1 MNRFRNKFLLLAAC
15 IASVSSCVNDDLM
28 EETGDLSLP
37 VAASLSEQVTAME
50 SSVAELRNDEEMA
63 EVVKLIEEHISFI
76 ETGISWET
84 GTLATLRLQKNLA
97 VYEVADAGIDM
108 WLGADYAAF
117 YPISVAEAK
126 AGSAAAVVERQ
137 QLRADALLSD
147 VEAGL
152 RTDNDPEVLKTLA
165 CDLEKNLEEVQ
176 SLCAS
181 LSEQA
186 AEVEDGYAD
195 AVKGASELNGSE
207 LKSLNSNA
215 MAAASDADNTLN
227 GLIARI
233 KECDRRLDDI
243 AQRLGALE
251 EDVKDLS
258 QLLDMI
264 QSVTF
269 MSEYSEEKVV
279 AYYNLDLEKRDDQN
293 RAARVPAGTVE
304 LNYIVRPASA
314 AAALTEESLWNN
326 GLEVFGYYADK
337 IQTKAVSAE
346 NMIDFEITGVTAQ
359 PESGIVTVMVKNSLK
374 NEFFMKETG
383 AKLALSLTT
392 GKTDMTSKFV
402 EIVPKDQ
409 SGVVYLESL
418 SLSSGYLEIDNGKT
432 KSLTAKVSP
441 SDVTEPGLVWTTSK
455 DDIVTVSSEGVLTAR
470 NVGDA
475 VITVT
480 TKGTNEWGQTLSAQC
495 SVKVI
500 PSIRLSG
507 PAYVEQGE
515 TIEINVESE
524 DYINPDYIKWEIDGG
539 VTAQAYASVESENG
553 VGVVYGKAMWFDG
566 DAKAYKP
573 INVKCTIEGAM
584 PVVLYHEFRVVAKQ
598 PKGIDIEGFA
608 PGQNSVSVKRGSGVS
623 LSASI
628 APAGVRT
635 DLFRIAYQSSNTSV
649 AKVEFDGNGW
659 VDALAP
665 GTAYIDVKVLDSGT
679 HNYFYPARQNMV
691 RQVVVSV
698 EPYWVQ
704 TISLP
709 ETWELKVDDVATI
722 VPEFTSDKEGVQPD
736 DMTVTWTSDNASVVE
751 VDPKTGQMTAKAE
764 GTAKVTAT
772 TSGAWS
778 VPGGSA
784 QKSATCVVT
793 VKKAGAAD
801 PKVGDFYYSDGT
813 WSSELDGSKT
823 VIGVVFSTENATGQ
837 DAKLRTDYPTATNG
851 LVVALAEYTAN
862 HGYLSGQYTSEWLRG
877 KGYDIFSESTILGY
891 SLTFGLGEYRAEKGG
906 DYARMFDKTTGVAA
920 QHNAACA
927 VSGSAST
934 WYVPSFKEMHLLYEN
949 MTVVNASLSAASG
962 TQMSTGSYWLS
973 SFMVANK
980 YNDLTYRS
988 FEMSSG
994 SWSGTQPVATK
1005 DLPVRVVL
1013 AF

>member
-1 MNRFRNKFLLLAAC
+1 MKIRNTFLLLAVC
-15 IASVSSCVNDDLM
+15 LASAVSCVNDELRD
-28 EETGDLSLP
+28 EREQSQLP
-37 VAASLSEQVTAME
+37 VAASLDEQVAAMK
-50 SSVAELRNDEEMA
+50 STINTLMNEEGVDA
-63 EVVKLIEEHISFI
+63 AVKSIEDHIRFI
-76 ETGISWET
+76 EAGASWEE
-84 GTLATLRLQKNLA
+84 GTLATLALQKNLA
-97 VYEVADAGIDM
+97 VYGSHDAGIES
-108 WLGADYAAF
+108 WLGEDY
-117 YPISVAEAK
+117 
-126 AGSAAAVVERQ
+126 SAYYTLAVVEVEAATAVAAFQ
-137 QLRADALLSD
+137 KLLMRAEALASD

-152 RTDNDPEVLKTLA
+152 RKDDDPNALRALSADLKKY
-165 CDLEKNLEEVQ
+165 LEDAQLLG
-176 SLCAS
+176 SG
-181 LSEQA
+181 LSEMT
-186 AEVEDGYAD
+186 AEVEGVYTKAI
-195 AVKGASELNGSE
+195 KASSDYDESE
-207 LKSLNSNA
+207 HKSLNRS
-215 MAAASDADNTLN
+215 AAALLSDTDNTLN
-227 GLIARI
+227 GLIARVDAC
-233 KECDRRLDDI
+233 ETRLDEI
-243 AQRLGALE
+243 AERLGALE
-251 EDVKDLS
+251 EEM
-258 QLLDMI
+258 QNWEELLGLI

-326 GLEVFGYYADK
+326 GLEVFGYYADR

-346 NMIDFEITGVTAQ
+346 NMIDFEVTGVTAQ
-359 PESGIVTVMVKNSLK
+359 PESGIVTIAVANSLK
-374 NEFFMKETG
+374 NEFFLKETG

-409 SGVVYLESL
+409 SGNVYLESL
-418 SLSSGYLEIDNGKT
+418 SLSAAYLEIDNGRT
-432 KSLTAKVSP
+432 KSLTAKVAP
-441 SDVTEPGLVWTTSK
+441 ADVTEPGLVWSTSG
-455 DDIVTVSSEGVLTAR
+455 DDIVTVSSDGILTAV

-500 PSIRLSG
+500 PSVRLSG

-524 DYINPDYIKWEIDGG
+524 DYINPDYIRWEIDGG
-539 VTAQAYASVESENG
+539 VAAQAYASVESDNG
-553 VGVVYGKAMWFDG
+553 VGVVYGNAMWFDG

-573 INVKCTIEGAM
+573 MNVKCTIEGAM

-598 PKGIDIEGFA
+598 PKGIEIEGFA

-649 AKVEFDGNGW
+649 AKVDFDGNGW

-665 GTAYIDVKVLDSGT
+665 GTAYIDIKVLDSGT

-691 RQVVVSV
+691 RQVAVSV
-698 EPYWVQ
+698 EPYWVES
-704 TISLP
+704 ILLP
-709 ETWELKVDDVATI
+709 ETWELKMDEVATI
-722 VPEFTSDKEGVQPD
+722 VPEFTSDMEGVQPD

-772 TSGAWS
+772 TSGVWS

-793 VKKAGAAD
+793 VKKAGTAD

-813 WSSELDGSKT
+813 WSSELDGGKT

-837 DAKLRTDYPTATNG
+837 DSKLRADYPTATNG
-851 LVVALAEYTAN
+851 LVVALTEYTSN

-877 KGYDIFSESTILGY
+877 KGYDIFNESAALGY

-906 DYARMFDKTTGVAA
+906 DYARMFDNTTGVAA

-927 VSGSAST
+927 ASGTAST

-949 MTVVNASLSAASG
+949 MSAVNASLSAASG